1 MLRLPVGGTIIIELI
16 EAKKKKGIEIITN
29 QHQKI
34 DPYLISKM
42 YEDHPLKG
50 KVLMVGPEETYVK
63 VGDIVYLKDQ
73 NRLMFDMIIDGEV
86 RFALSKGDISMLER
100 EQ

>member
-1 MLRLPVGGTIIIELI
+1 MLRLPVGNTIIIELI

-29 QHQKI
+29 QKV

-42 YEDHPLKG
+42 YEDHPFKG
-50 KVLMVGPEETYVK
+50 KVLMVGPEESFIK
-63 VGDIVYLKDQ
+63 VDDMVYLKDMH
-73 NRLMFDMIIDGEV
+73 RLMFDMLIDGKV
-86 RFALSKGDISMLER
+86 RFAITRGDVSILER